1 MKRQSYLHPSE
12 GGASAAPQAGASS
25 EHKSAASFVMKCGG
39 STLAALPEAF
49 FADLAELQQSGIKPV
64 IVHGGGPAISDNLE
78 KLGIPTEFVNGLR
91 RTTEEVLDVVE
102 MVLAGTINKRIVRRI
117 QSAGGRAL
125 GLSGSDGSL
134 IQAEPVPN
142 ASEVG
147 LVGDVTY
154 VEADIVAGILDMG
167 YMPVIAPLGV
177 DENGQRYNI
186 NADTAAGAVAS
197 FIGASRMIVVTD
209 VPGILKRIDGVKT
222 PLSSVTFT
230 EIEAMIASS
239 EIYGGMI
246 PKVRAA
252 MKCIH
257 GDVQEVVIVDGS
269 EPRILSRLLAGE
281 QIGTVI
287 RR

>member
-1 MKRQSYLHPSE
+1 MQRQSYRFPHDNGS
-12 GGASAAPQAGASS
+12 SAPLRQDSDTPNVQ
-25 EHKSAASFVMKCGG
+25 ASFVMKCGG

-49 FADLAELQQSGIKPV
+49 FADLAQLQADGVRPV

-78 KLGIPTEFVNGLR
+78 KLGIPTEFVHGLR

-102 MVLAGTINKRIVRRI
+102 MVLAGTINKLIVRRI
-117 QSAGGRAL
+117 QSAGGKAL

-134 IQAEPVPN
+134 IQAEPVAN
-142 ASEVG
+142 AAEVG
-147 LVGDVTY
+147 LVGDVVH
-154 VEADIVAGILDMG
+154 VEADIVAGVLGMG

-177 DENGQRYNI
+177 DAGGQRYNI

-197 FIGASRMIVVTD
+197 FVGARRMIVVTD
-209 VPGILKRIDGVKT
+209 VPGILKTVDGVQAAL
-222 PLSSVTFT
+222 PSVTFA
-230 EIEAMIASS
+230 EIEDMIASG

-252 MKCIH
+252 MKCLH
-257 GDVQEVVIVDGS
+257 GNVEEVVIVDGS
-269 EPRILSRLLAGE
+269 EERVLSRLLSGE
-281 QIGTVI
+281 AIGTTI